1 LTYIQKGN
9 LEFEIDKTWSDFTS
23 IWGPTKMIYVDINK
37 DGKKDIAYLDSNGD
51 SKDGNL
57 TGNRI
62 YNKKVLLRN
71 GNKFETKDFYQFD
84 EYAKKIRDSYY
95 K

>member
-1 LTYIQKGN
+1 
-9 LEFEIDKTWSDFTS
+9 
-23 IWGPTKMIYVDINK
+23 MIYADINK
-37 DGKKDIAYLDSNGD
+37 DGKKDVAFLDSYGD
-51 SKDGNL
+51 PKENL